1 MDDSQTPG
9 DIAHAPALNDG
20 QLLFTPLS
28 NYLYRFVFVG
38 LSALW
43 TCCVFLSVVE
53 ILHRGMVLFLE
64 QQIAFPLVYTCSLK
78 EW

>member
-43 TCCVFLSVVE
+43 TRCVFLSVVE
-53 ILHRGMVLFLE
+53 ILHRGMVLAAECGRGF
-64 QQIAFPLVYTCSLK
+64 FWNNK
-78 EW
+78 